1 MTQVDPIPDSQ
12 SLISTRVKAR
22 KQGVHVYTKNPFW
35 APTEVKVGTRKVTIA
50 GGLIESERTGEQL
63 HLAGIHRVEHVDETQ
78 FVKLFTQNLKLFF
91 DLSLGAQ
98 KILQVLLTELQ
109 KTPNAD
115 GTFLSWMVVE
125 DFAQLH
131 SLKISRNTYHRGLR
145 EMLDKN
151 FIAESEHSNYYWINP
166 NLFFNGD
173 RMVFIT
179 EYRKFKRAKAKDES
193 VTGDARGMQA
203 IGNIPGK

>member
-1 MTQVDPIPDSQ
+1 MTHVQPIPNSEN
-12 SLISTRVKAR
+12 LISTRVKAR
-22 KQGVHVYTKNPFW
+22 KPGVQVYIKNPFW
-35 APTEVKVGTRKVTIA
+35 APTQVKVGTRKVTIA

-63 HLAGIHRVEHVDETQ
+63 HLAGVHRVEHVDETQ

-91 DLSLGAQ
+91 DLSPGAQ

-109 KTPNAD
+109 KTPNSD
-115 GTFLSWMVVE
+115 GTFLSWVIVDE
-125 DFAQLH
+125 FAQLH
-131 SLKISRNTYHRGLR
+131 NLKISRNTYHRGLR

-151 FIAESEHSNYYWINP
+151 FIAESEHQNYYWINP

-179 EYRKFKRAKAKDES
+179 EYRKFKRAQPKEGM
-193 VTGDARGMQA
+193 VTEDREMPKE
-203 IGNIPGK
+203 IGNIPSE